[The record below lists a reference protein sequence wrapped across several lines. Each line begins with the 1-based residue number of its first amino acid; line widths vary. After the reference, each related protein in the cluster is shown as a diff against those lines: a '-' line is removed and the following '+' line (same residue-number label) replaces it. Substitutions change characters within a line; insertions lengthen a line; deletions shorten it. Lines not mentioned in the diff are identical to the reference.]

1 VLLAT
6 AFKGEKRSK
15 NQVYAPTNSFKNL
28 QNGVLMSFLNEKEVE
43 NLTIERMIFHVV
55 DPASESP
62 TFLAEIKPPQCI
74 DFFVERVK
82 ETLRGAAYEFLP
94 GAGVP
99 SLLYRALPSQKGS
112 DEFVKISHDL
122 AERFKEKVKQD
133 KRLAPGVLMLF
144 ALKTAENN
152 RLIAVIKYEHQ
163 QVVSYSYIK
172 DEKGAPILDAEGN
185 PVPDLQTLVE
195 TFTKDRKAM
204 QKSAVIR
211 FQKNDDSRSDDDLQ
225 SSIVVI
231 DHSSG
236 RYRDATQHFANF
248 LDIRR
253 ALEPVELTKRLEDAA
268 VESIKVHKSEVPPE
282 VAKAP
287 KRFVRTAMSRLEGFD
302 FEKPEEF
309 LSAVLQGVAP
319 EAKILKTFKSKLANK
334 NISTEAFKFEGAT
347 PPPAEYRRVVTKEG
361 ITLLFSAG
369 HEENKNVEIKSE
381 ENGGVEITI
390 RSTGLERND
399 ELEKMPRIPD

>member
-1 VLLAT
+1 
-6 AFKGEKRSK
+6 
-15 NQVYAPTNSFKNL
+15 
-28 QNGVLMSFLNEKEVE
+28 MSIISEKELGS
-43 NLTIERMIFHVV
+43 LTIERMIFHVV
-55 DPASESP
+55 DPGSESP
-62 TFLAEIKPPQCI
+62 TFLAEVRPPQCVE
-74 DFFVERVK
+74 FFIERVK

-99 SLLYRALPSQKGS
+99 GLLYRALPNSEDK
-112 DEFVKISHDL
+112 DEFVKVSQEL
-122 AERFKEKVKQD
+122 AERFKDKVKQD

-144 ALKTAENN
+144 SLRTENS
-152 RLIAVIKYEHQ
+152 RLVAVIKYEHQ
-163 QVVSYSYIK
+163 QVVSYSYVKNEDGEVIF
-172 DEKGAPILDAEGN
+172 DADGN
-185 PVPDLQTLVE
+185 PVPDLQTLVD

-211 FQKNDDSRSDDDLQ
+211 FEENEDPSSDEGFK
-225 SSIVVI
+225 SSVVVI

-248 LDIRR
+248 LDIKR

-268 VESIKVHKSEVPPE
+268 VESIKAHKSEVSAE
-282 VAKAP
+282 IARSP

-309 LSAVLQGVAP
+309 LGAVLQGVTPDAN
-319 EAKILKTFKSKLANK
+319 ILETFRSKLASK
-334 NISTEAFKFEGAT
+334 NISTEAFRFEGAV
-347 PPPAEYRRVVTKEG
+347 PPPAEYRRIVTNEG
-361 ITLLFSAG
+361 ITILFSAG
-369 HEENKNVEIKSE
+369 HEENGNVGVKDEQG
-381 ENGGVEITI
+381 GGVEITI

>member
-1 VLLAT
+1 
-6 AFKGEKRSK
+6 
-15 NQVYAPTNSFKNL
+15 
-28 QNGVLMSFLNEKEVE
+28 MSILSEKEAE
-43 NLTIERMIFHVV
+43 SLTIERMIFHVV

-62 TFLAEIKPPQCI
+62 VFLAEVKPPQCV

-94 GAGVP
+94 GAGIP
-99 SLLYRALPSQKGS
+99 GLLYRALPSKGAK
-112 DEFVKISHDL
+112 DEFVKVSHDL
-122 AERFKEKVKQD
+122 ADRFKDKVKQD

-144 ALKTAENN
+144 SLKTEGDN
-152 RLIAVIKYEHQ
+152 RLVAVIKYEHQ

-172 DEKGAPILDAEGN
+172 DDKGDPILDADGN

-211 FQKNDDSRSDDDLQ
+211 FQGNNSSKSEGDFQ

-268 VESIKVHKSEVPPE
+268 VESIKAHKSEVPPE

-287 KRFVRTAMSRLEGFD
+287 KRFVRAAMSRLEGFD

-309 LSAVLQGVAP
+309 LGAVLQGVAP
-319 EAKILKTFKSKLANK
+319 EAAILKTFKSKLTSK

-347 PPPAEYRRVVTKEG
+347 PPPAEYRRVVTNEG

-369 HEENKNVEIKSE
+369 HEENKNVEIKTE
-381 ENGGVEITI
+381 GNGGVEITI

>member
-1 VLLAT
+1 
-6 AFKGEKRSK
+6 
-15 NQVYAPTNSFKNL
+15 
-28 QNGVLMSFLNEKEVE
+28 MSFLNEVEIE

-55 DPASESP
+55 DPALESP
-62 TFLAEIKPPQCI
+62 TYLAEVKPPQCV

-99 SLLYRALPSQKGS
+99 DLLYRALPAS
-112 DEFVKISHDL
+112 DGGDDFIQVSHDL
-122 AERFKEKVKQD
+122 ADRFKDKVKQD

-144 ALKTAENN
+144 SLRTTGNVQ
-152 RLIAVIKYEHQ
+152 LVAVIKYEHQ

-172 DEKGAPILDAEGN
+172 DESGTPVLDADGN

-195 TFTKDRKAM
+195 TFTQDRKAM

-211 FQKNDDSRSDDDLQ
+211 FQDDRNPTEHKAPQ
-225 SSIVVI
+225 SSVVVI

-248 LDIRR
+248 LDIKRT
-253 ALEPVELTKRLEDAA
+253 LEPIELTKRLEDAA
-268 VESIKVHKSEVPPE
+268 VESIKAHRDEVPPE

-287 KRFVRTAMSRLEGFD
+287 KRHVRTAISRLDGFD

-309 LSAVLQGVAP
+309 LSAVMQGVTP
-319 EAKILKTFKSKLANK
+319 EAKILKTFKSKLTTN
-334 NISTEAFKFEGAT
+334 NISTEAFQFEGAK
-347 PPPAEYRRVVTKEG
+347 PPVAEYRRVVTKEG

-369 HEENKNVEIKSE
+369 HEKNKNVEMKDE
-381 ENGGVEITI
+381 DNGGIKITI
-390 RSTGLERND
+390 RSTGLERDD

>member
-1 VLLAT
+1 
-6 AFKGEKRSK
+6 
-15 NQVYAPTNSFKNL
+15 
-28 QNGVLMSFLNEKEVE
+28 MSFLSETEVE

-62 TFLAEIKPPQCI
+62 TFLAEVKPPQCV

-99 SLLYRALPSQKGS
+99 ELLYRALPTS
-112 DEFVKISHDL
+112 DGDDDFIQVSHDL
-122 AERFKEKVKQD
+122 ADRFKDKVKQD

-144 ALKTAENN
+144 ALKTTGNVQ
-152 RLIAVIKYEHQ
+152 LVAVIKYEHQ

-172 DEKGAPILDAEGN
+172 DESGTPVLDADGN

-211 FQKNDDSRSDDDLQ
+211 FQDYRKSTKHKTPQ
-225 SSIVVI
+225 SSVVVI

-248 LDIRR
+248 LDIKRTF
-253 ALEPVELTKRLEDAA
+253 EPIELTKRLEDAA
-268 VESIKVHKSEVPPE
+268 VESIKANKHEVPAE

-287 KRFVRTAMSRLEGFD
+287 KRFVRTAISRLDGFD

-309 LSAVLQGVAP
+309 LSTVLQGVSP

-347 PPPAEYRRVVTKEG
+347 PPAAEYRRVVTNEG

-369 HEENKNVEIKSE
+369 HEENKNVKIKDE
-381 ENGGVEITI
+381 DNGGVEITI